1 MTLIGAVRE
10 VSCLV
15 CCVGASFILSM
26 SASAVGAAE
35 QEHRLAKDVSFAAGI
50 GAEVSRG
57 DYGVDADA
65 TVVTLPVLFFVNPL
79 ESVDISLEV
88 PLVFLSSR
96 SGSGVVVTQ
105 SGTAGRRHGSTSTT
119 TTTTTTTTSTIKE
132 SGVGDIS
139 LTAGWTIVEDQAA
152 LPKIRPTIYLKAP
165 TGDDELGLGTGT
177 YEIGPGLS
185 LSKWFDDVQ
194 LFAEA
199 AYVFQDS
206 TSSYLGKNYVN
217 YSVGGGI
224 QATDRWF
231 FSLFAKGS
239 SAKVDG
245 GVAPIEGHAKV
256 NYLQSRRISWEAYAM
271 TGFSDASPDL
281 GAGMLLLYQF

>member
-1 MTLIGAVRE
+1 MALIGTVRE
-10 VSCLV
+10 VSRLV
-15 CCVGASFILSM
+15 CCVGASFVLSM
-26 SASAVGAAE
+26 SASTVGAEE
-35 QEHRLAKDVSFAAGI
+35 QEHRLANDVGIAVGI
-50 GAEVSRG
+50 GAEFSRG

-65 TVVTLPVLFFVNPL
+65 TVVTLPVLIVVNPL
-79 ESVDISLEV
+79 ETVDISLEV

-119 TTTTTTTTSTIKE
+119 TTTTTTTTSTTKE

-139 LTAGWTIVEDQAA
+139 LTAGWTIVQDDAV
-152 LPKIRPTIYLKAP
+152 LPKVRPTIYLKAP
-165 TGDDELGLGTGT
+165 TGDDKLGLGTGT

-185 LSKWFDDVQ
+185 LSKWFGDVQ
-194 LFAEA
+194 LFTEA
-199 AYVFQDS
+199 AYIFQDS
-206 TSSYLGKNYVN
+206 SNTYLGKNYFS
-217 YSVGGGI
+217 YSAGGGI
-224 QATDRWF
+224 QTTDRLF

-245 GVAPIEGHAKV
+245 GAAPIEGHLKV

-271 TGFSDASPDL
+271 TGFSDASPDI
-281 GAGMLLLYQF
+281 GAGMMLLYQF